1 MPLARLNQY
10 LAQCGLGSRRAAD
23 ELISRGRVQVNG
35 EVATLG
41 ARIDSARDEITFDGR
56 AVMRIIKTQVTVM
69 LNKPTDV
76 VTTVRDPQKRQ
87 TVFDFVDRVPGM
99 VPVGRLDMD
108 SRGLLLLSNDGELVH
123 RLTHPRYGV
132 IKRYRVRIEGGSGV
146 DALRLLQRE
155 VILDD
160 GPARPRRVSETTEA
174 KVFDIEMAEGRK
186 REVRRLCAASGFE
199 VVDLKRTAYG
209 PVRLGS
215 LPEGTWRP
223 LSAKEL
229 QDLYACVELN
239 PPKE

>member
-10 LAQCGLGSRRAAD
+10 LAQCGLGSRRAVDA
-23 ELISRGRVQVNG
+23 LISQGRVQVNG
-35 EVATLG
+35 ETATLG
-41 ARIDSARDEITFDGR
+41 ARVDLAHDEVTFDGR
-56 AVMRIIKTQVTVM
+56 AVVPVTDAQVTVV
-69 LNKPTDV
+69 LNKPPDV

-87 TVFDFVDRVPGM
+87 TVFDFVDRIPGM

-132 IKRYRVRIEGGSGV
+132 VKRYRVRIVGGSGTS
-146 DALRLLQRE
+146 ARQLLERE

-160 GPARPRRVSETTEA
+160 GPARPHRVRETSEAT
-174 KVFDIEMAEGRK
+174 VFDIEMVEGRK

-199 VVDLKRTAYG
+199 VADLKRTSYG

-223 LSAKEL
+223 LSAKER
-229 QDLYACVELN
+229 QDLYACVELS
-239 PPKE
+239 PAKE